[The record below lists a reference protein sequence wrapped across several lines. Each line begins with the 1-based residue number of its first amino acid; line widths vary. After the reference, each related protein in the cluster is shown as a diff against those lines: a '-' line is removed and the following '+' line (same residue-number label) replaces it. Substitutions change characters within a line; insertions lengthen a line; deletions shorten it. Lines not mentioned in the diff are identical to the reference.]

1 MNSPKALRKKIC
13 FCVISIVLFAVA
25 AMALVSWLL
34 PLFLPNLNVFVQMIL
49 FMLIFS
55 LPLYFFISRQLED
68 CKSQV
73 LEATRDSELAK
84 TTLSREMDERQERYQ
99 VLVENSPAGI
109 ITCDLKGEI
118 LMVNP
123 AVVKLLGSP
132 SVAATKAV
140 NVFNFPPLVE
150 SGIADSLK
158 HCVETGQLFK
168 GEAVYLRMHFVPLH
182 DYNGKIAGGGFNQ

>member
-1 MNSPKALRKKIC
+1 
-13 FCVISIVLFAVA
+13 
-25 AMALVSWLL
+25 
-34 PLFLPNLNVFVQMIL
+34 
-49 FMLIFS
+49 
-55 LPLYFFISRQLED
+55 
-68 CKSQV
+68 
-73 LEATRDSELAK
+73 
-84 TTLSREMDERQERYQ
+84 MDERQERYQ
-99 VLVENSPAGI
+99 VLVENSPAGNI
-109 ITCDLKGEI
+109 PCDLKGEI

-140 NVFNFPPLVE
+140 NVFTFPPLVE